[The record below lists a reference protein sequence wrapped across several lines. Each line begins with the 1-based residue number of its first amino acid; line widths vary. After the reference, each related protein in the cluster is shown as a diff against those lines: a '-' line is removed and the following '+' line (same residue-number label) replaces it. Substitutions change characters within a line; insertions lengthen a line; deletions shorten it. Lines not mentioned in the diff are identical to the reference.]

1 MKLSPQKGGH
11 GHITAYRAI
20 IGSAEARSVGFIR
33 EDGTSRELEKIVD
46 TEAGTIT
53 IRLKTAPE
61 TQDE

>member
-33 EDGTSRELEKIVD
+33 EDGTSRDLEKIVD
-46 TEAGTIT
+46 VENRTIT
-53 IRLKTAPE
+53 IRLREEQKTE
-61 TQDE
+61 

>member
-46 TEAGTIT
+46 VENRTIT
-53 IRLKTAPE
+53 IRLKTEQNPNE
-61 TQDE
+61 E

>member
-20 IGSAEARSVGFIR
+20 IGSAEARSVGFVR

-46 TEAGTIT
+46 VEKGTIT
-53 IRLKTAPE
+53 LRVKQDAPE
-61 TQDE
+61 E